1 VGQLSFYSAEAS
13 PPRVTDLAGALCG
26 PGQAIGFGAG
36 TAARLSVPLG
46 QRWRALA
53 LASAFAERGV
63 DVVVTSAEDGGY
75 QLRTA
80 FRADLVDLAASWSGN
95 TNTRNSTTGDTSTG
109 AKSVPARFVLDGVTL
124 RLWALAAGCW
134 SESGYLLG
142 LDPANPRTH
151 QPLVIAL
158 VRAGVSAALLPDREG
173 GPALRVYG
181 ARRLARLVELVGAVP
196 QGVPGHDWPTVLVG
210 QRGRASI
217 GA

>member
-26 PGQAIGFGAG
+26 PGQASGFGAG

-63 DVVVTSAEDGGY
+63 DVVVTSAEDGRY

-80 FRADLVDLAASWSGN
+80 FRADLVELAASWS
-95 TNTRNSTTGDTSTG
+95 TSRTGDTNAG
-109 AKSVPARFVLDGVTL
+109 GKSVPARFTLDGVTL

-158 VRAGVSAALLPDREG
+158 VRAGVSAALLPDHEG

-181 ARRLARLVELVGAVP
+181 ARRSARLVELVGAVP
-196 QGVPGHDWPTVLVG
+196 QGVPGHDWPAVRVG